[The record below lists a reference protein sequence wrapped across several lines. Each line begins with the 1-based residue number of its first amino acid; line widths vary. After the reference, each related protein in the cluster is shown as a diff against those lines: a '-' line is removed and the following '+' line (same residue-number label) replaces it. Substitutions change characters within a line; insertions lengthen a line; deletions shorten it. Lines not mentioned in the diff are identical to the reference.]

1 MTNSAAVLAD
11 AAAYAAA
18 VEEASRAAAA
28 YYATGESTLDDDAYD
43 RLARGIAAYEA
54 AHPDEIHE
62 SSPTGKVAGGAAV
75 GDVPHTVPMLSLDNV
90 FSAEQFVSWTASLE
104 RRIGRPVA
112 AWSVEPKL
120 DGLAVAA
127 RYRAG
132 RLERLITRGDGTAG
146 EDVSHAA
153 AAVVGLPE
161 RLYAPVTL
169 EVRGEILMTNEQFE
183 QGNAI
188 RTEHGGAP
196 SPTRATEL
204 RAPCAPRTGPTGW
217 RRRSSRTGPCR
228 SPVRGDHQDPHR
240 AAPQRTPRVRRGAR
254 RAHGRGHG
262 GGAGPGVHRGGVQA
276 RVEEIAAL
284 RAALPFGIDG
294 IVIKADLAADQR
306 EAGSGTRAPRWAIAH
321 KLPAVEKITRLLSV
335 EWNVGR
341 TGIIAPRAVLE
352 PVEIDGSTVG
362 YATLHNPADI
372 TRRDLRLGDQV
383 MVYKAGDIIP
393 RIEAPVAH
401 LRTGDETPIAFPES
415 CPQCGSEIDMSEQR
429 WRCARGRNCRLVA
442 SVSYAAGRDQLDIEG
457 LGATRVVQL
466 VDAGLVTDFADL
478 FTLERDQLLAL
489 DRMGETSTDNL
500 LAAIET
506 ARSRPLSR
514 VFCALGVRGTGRSMS
529 RRIARYFATMDR
541 IVAADAESLQRV
553 DGIGKEK
560 AAAVVEELAELAP
573 LIGKLVRAGVTMTE
587 PGATPPPEPGTEE
600 QEGAGAGAELPLAGM
615 KVVVTG
621 AMTGAL
627 EKLSRNQMNEL
638 IERAG
643 GKSSSSVSARTSLL
657 VAGEKA
663 GSKRT
668 KAEGLGIRIA
678 DPEEFAE
685 LLADFLT
692 GRAGRSRR
700 PGQPGGPA
708 RPARPWGLSR
718 WRRPL
723 WRWPPW
729 QRLWRRPRLGGTP
742 GRRRSCRPC
751 RRRRPGRPCGPCRSR
766 GWSGPLSGARPEL
779 TGSAFES
786 VRKWL
791 SLTRYCIVRAWPC
804 LAISGP
810 MGAWTAVDGRPGVRG
825 DAFSV
830 RRTATQPCRPPAGPP
845 RQGARAARRR
855 PRPVR

>member
-1 MTNSAAVLAD
+1 MVTMTNSAAVLAD

-18 VEEASRAAAA
+18 VEQASVAAAA
-28 YYATGESTLDDDAYD
+28 YYATGESALDDDAYD

-54 AHPDEIHE
+54 DHPEE
-62 SSPTGKVAGGAAV
+62 VLAASPTGKVAGGAAV

-90 FSAEQFVSWTASLE
+90 FSAEQFATWTASLE
-104 RRIGRPVA
+104 RRIGRPVT

-127 RYRAG
+127 RYRDG
-132 RLERLITRGDGTAG
+132 RFERLITRGDGTAG

-153 AAVVGLPE
+153 GAVVGLPE
-161 RLYAPVTL
+161 RLAEPVTI
-169 EVRGEILMTNEQFE
+169 EVRGEILMTNAQFD

-196 SPTRATEL
+196 FANPRNGAAGTL
-204 RAPCAPRTGPTGW
+204 RAKDRAYRVETTFFAYGALPLPDSGELGETLAEL
-217 RRRSSRTGPCR
+217 
-228 SPVRGDHQDPHR
+228 PHSE
-240 AAPQRTPRVRRGAR
+240 VLSYV
-254 RAHGRGHG
+254 
-262 GGAGPGVHRGGVQA
+262 AGLGVHTAAGTDVAPVLAATVEEVQA
-276 RVEEIAAL
+276 RVDAIGSL

-306 EAGSGTRAPRWAIAH
+306 EAGSGTRAPRWAIAY

-352 PVEIDGSTVG
+352 PVVIDGSTVG

-393 RIEAPVAH
+393 RIEAPVVH
-401 LRTGDETPIAFPES
+401 LRTGDETPIDFPEN
-415 CPQCGSEIDMSEQR
+415 CPQCGSDIDTSEQR
-429 WRCARGRNCRLVA
+429 WRCTRGRNCRLVA

-466 VDAGLVTDFADL
+466 VDAGLVADFADL
-478 FTLERDQLLAL
+478 FTLEREQLLAL

-506 ARSRPLSR
+506 ARTRPLSR

-541 IVAADAESLQRV
+541 IVAADVETLQRV

-560 AAAVVEELAELAP
+560 AAAVVAELVELAP
-573 LIGKLVRAGVTMTE
+573 LIDKLVAAGVSMTE

-600 QEGAGAGAELPLAGM
+600 EAAAGAGAEAVGDAGTGSTLPLAGM
-615 KVVVTG
+615 TVVVTG
-621 AMTGAL
+621 AMSGAL

-643 GKSSSSVSARTSLL
+643 GKSSSSVSKRTSLL

-668 KAEGLGIRIA
+668 KAEDLGVRIA
-678 DPEEFAE
+678 VPEEFAE
-685 LLADFLT
+685 LVGAFLA
-692 GRAGRSRR
+692 AG
-700 PGQPGGPA
+700 
-708 RPARPWGLSR
+708 
-718 WRRPL
+718 
-723 WRWPPW
+723 
-729 QRLWRRPRLGGTP
+729 
-742 GRRRSCRPC
+742 
-751 RRRRPGRPCGPCRSR
+751 
-766 GWSGPLSGARPEL
+766 E
-779 TGSAFES
+779 
-786 VRKWL
+786 
-791 SLTRYCIVRAWPC
+791 
-804 LAISGP
+804 
-810 MGAWTAVDGRPGVRG
+810 
-825 DAFSV
+825 DA
-830 RRTATQPCRPPAGPP
+830 
-845 RQGARAARRR
+845 
-855 PRPVR
+855 